1 MSLTIKNKNSNTS
14 TSLDYSSTSD
24 EYTCIGSYEDK
35 PTNCV
40 YYFLHSNDNMGVAGK
55 YDCIVEYNQLDDKTR
70 LVYQDGRPGS
80 NGVTDQILNFSK
92 SHLITG
98 VNKVEDFLYWTD
110 NLNRPRK
117 INVEKS
123 KRNEEYIKLGPTF
136 QGILK
141 QSFLGDE
148 IITDNTWEIGT
159 VDSNNTINGVSTP
172 GTPVPGDSDYAD
184 DGSFNFITTQALP
197 IAHIR
202 KNNIVEADKY
212 YELSYDITSSNINA
226 GLKTFTSDGDG
237 EEFYINTT
245 VGSHTTTF
253 YSKNTFFIIKRGG
266 ASINITISNISLK
279 ETVAPGNNAHVIG
292 NLSEKENTILIGVS
306 NNHPFLK
313 NDHLYLHQRDT
324 VSPSQEGR
332 GYNGYCKSLGIIKS
346 FGRTDNVSVQEGSK
360 TLTAQGGDPTNGL
373 DSGDYV
379 CIVKNSTLYVFEID
393 YKINDF
399 TLYLTES
406 SPITATETTSF
417 NLSSFDPNLNT
428 ENGIITSTPFISGY
442 PTSDG
447 GKILMAEPEDAYSPL
462 VSYGARED
470 KIKYLDALSHQ
481 PKDEPFYH
489 FSDDGSKVNHLVGK
503 FFQFR
508 FRYIY
513 DDGTV
518 SAYSGIS
525 DVANQEGY
533 ARSVS
538 KLGVKDVINLLDNT
552 INIEYQD
559 FTSNVEKIEIVARD
573 GNDGEFFL
581 VDVVKNNFIK
591 YLKKRK
597 NEDLFST
604 SALFFGGVTQKD
616 VQFSST
622 IFKNNGVYPFVDPV
636 DLGKLQDHLPKRAKA
651 QTILPK
657 NRIAYGNVVDGYDN
671 TDIYCN
677 LVVNESGY
685 LTDGEQGFNFS
696 AEDPTQGS
704 PNEDVK
710 FSLVATSKTNSSNK
724 NFSSIIDI
732 DGSLGDKPIKIN
744 VSWTKLLYQ
753 NHDQNTDAPTSFVPR
768 SGKLSLNT
776 SVRSPQSA
784 EDVALKIV
792 EAINHG
798 NYEINSESFTFD
810 YVTSS
815 EDIAGTIN
823 PLVTFPIETGPS
835 VSVQTT
841 KEFFSAPTSISAD
854 YNNSTGHLSIN
865 LVYSK
870 NLQKS
875 ERNDFLKILG
885 SNSYQ
890 TSSSHNPMPSNSGST
905 SDSNSYYKD
914 AFSYGRSYKTGA
926 NHSFGLV
933 YYDETNRASFV
944 NRMKPVNNYNSGTEI
959 YSPFYTESHFNQSSF
974 NSVFWNIYHKPP
986 MWATHYQWV
995 YSGNTSVDEFIQI
1008 PIQNTYKGN
1017 SDDKIYL
1024 GLGSLK
1030 TLDLSY
1036 NEENPSLIDY
1046 QFVEG
1051 DRVRF
1056 ISTRGSHVGTIDG
1069 ADGFAPDEG
1078 SRYYFKKYIDVPIIS
1093 MELYDETEIAEVTI
1107 GEGSNPIGG
1116 HYIVISDPSEYNDDG
1131 DAIEIPISGANSSYS
1146 SNSIDI
1152 SYSNV
1157 SYVGATDPYS
1167 RLVVEIYRP
1176 KKTVSTDSSEAYY
1189 EVGYKM
1195 EVQNPGTGSR
1205 THQGQSDNFFFDE
1218 ESGIEVTAVQG
1229 VSGPEDVNGNP
1240 TTNFGS
1246 GFLNQGDVYVK
1257 PRRIS
1262 HFKQS
1267 EDPAHVRELTII
1279 NCESYYLSDFYNSNN
1294 WNKGRLNVENPYSEE
1309 RRLSASVYY
1318 SDVFSST
1325 TNYNG
1330 LSTFNMDDEP
1340 FYDYNQDFGSIQSL
1354 MVRGDDLI
1362 LFHEN
1367 KIGRALVGKNIL
1379 NYADGD
1385 SNLAVTSKVLDNYAQ
1400 VYSGNNGCSLNP
1412 ESIVKYKDRFYF
1424 VDIKKGA
1431 VLRLGG
1437 DGLTRISDYGLS
1449 DYVRDLGEIY
1459 VMTNPE
1465 EGTNGEFKIVAG
1477 YDPKYDEYVV
1487 TFPSMLDY
1495 NDSEDSGL
1503 WGSSTSN
1510 WEVSVPLINNLQ
1522 PENAL
1527 TSKTI
1532 SFNDNIK
1539 KWTSFY
1545 SYKPEFYGRINR
1557 QFLTYKNGRL
1567 YKQNSTDSSNFN
1579 TFYGVRY
1586 NSNIEFSF
1594 NSDPSSV
1601 KSYNAISLESDTKL
1615 LTDVST
1621 NMGQYNNSYDS
1632 VISTE
1637 IGYRSINGYVY
1648 SVEDSPYCLYG
1659 KPGVNFYEDVSP
1671 GDLIKI
1677 IVDHT
1682 PHHNIVKSVLT
1693 KNKITLDSP
1702 VGSVFDNQT
1711 AEVIDYK
1718 TKEGIQ
1724 YSQIPFAPSKTDVD
1738 YQGNFQSENSG
1749 DASNM
1754 FGLGTY
1760 RANINTNDYTGVIEN
1775 VQGSVPFVGSKLIE
1789 ASQQIPGAKYGTLGQ
1804 LKYPEEYSLYSL
1816 DNDTGESSHVG
1827 WVYDITGNDIKF
1839 KVTGYNSM
1847 IYYKSVF
1854 YFIVREGLIDGEKLK
1869 GHYLKTNLKSHWY
1882 QSKYKFNLYSAN
1894 VDVDKSEL
1902 SGNK

>member
-1 MSLTIKNKNSNTS
+1 MSLIIKNQNSNTS

-80 NGVTDQILNFSK
+80 NGVTDQILNYSK

-117 INVEKS
+117 IDVEKS

-141 QSFLGDE
+141 QLSLGE
-148 IITDNTWEIGT
+148 
-159 VDSNNTINGVSTP
+159 VFS
-172 GTPVPGDSDYAD
+172 
-184 DGSFNFITTQALP
+184 
-197 IAHIR
+197 
-202 KNNIVEADKY
+202 
-212 YELSYDITSSNINA
+212 
-226 GLKTFTSDGDG
+226 
-237 EEFYINTT
+237 
-245 VGSHTTTF
+245 
-253 YSKNTFFIIKRGG
+253 
-266 ASINITISNISLK
+266 
-279 ETVAPGNNAHVIG
+279 GNNAYVIG
-292 NLSEKENTILIGVS
+292 SLSGQDNTILVGVS

-313 NDHLYLHQRDT
+313 NDHLYLNQRDT

-346 FGRTDNVSVQEGSK
+346 FDESTSNVSVQEGSK
-360 TLTAQGGDPTNGL
+360 TLTAQGVDPTDGL
-373 DSGDYV
+373 DRGDYI
-379 CIVKNSTLYVFEID
+379 CIVKNSTTYVFEID
-393 YKINDF
+393 YIINNF
-399 TLYLTES
+399 TLELTES

-417 NLSSFDPNLNT
+417 NLSSSNPNLNT
-428 ENGIITSTPFISGY
+428 ENGIITSTPFIDNY

-447 GKILMAEPEDAYSPL
+447 GKVLMAQPEDAYSPL
-462 VSYGARED
+462 ISYGARED

-481 PKDEPFYH
+481 PKDKPFYH

-525 DVANQEGY
+525 NVANQEGY

-538 KLGVKDVINLLDNT
+538 KLGVKDVIKLLDNT

-622 IFKNNGVYPFVDPV
+622 TFKNNGVYSFVDPV

-651 QTILPK
+651 QTVLPK

-685 LTDGEQGFNFS
+685 LTDQEQEFNFS
-696 AEDPTQGS
+696 VEDPTQGGPS
-704 PNEDVK
+704 EDVK
-710 FSLVATSKTNSSNK
+710 FSLVATSKTDSSNK

-753 NHDQNTDAPTSFVPR
+753 NHNQNPDAPTSFVPR

-784 EDVALKIV
+784 EDVALKVV
-792 EAINHG
+792 EAIN
-798 NYEINSESFTFD
+798 NSSYEINPESFNFD

-815 EDIAGTIN
+815 EVISGNIN
-823 PLVTFPIETGPS
+823 PMVDLGFGSST
-835 VSVQTT
+835 SVQTT

-870 NLQKS
+870 DLQKS
-875 ERNDFLKILG
+875 ETNDFLQILG

-890 TSSSHNPMPSNSGST
+890 TSSSYNPMPSNSGST

-914 AFSYGRSYKTGA
+914 AFSFGRSYKTGA

-974 NSVFWNIYHKPP
+974 NSVFWNIYHRPP

-1030 TLDLSY
+1030 GLDLSY

-1046 QFVEG
+1046 NFVEG

-1056 ISTRGSHVGTIDG
+1056 ISFGGSNVGT
-1069 ADGFAPDEG
+1069 DGFAPHEG
-1078 SRYYFKKYIDVPIIS
+1078 SRNYFKKYIDVPIIS
-1093 MELYDETEIAEVTI
+1093 MELYDETEIAEVTVS
-1107 GEGSNPIGG
+1107 EGSNPIGG
-1116 HYIVISDPSEYNDDG
+1116 HYIVISDPSEFDDSG
-1131 DAIEIPISGANSSYS
+1131 APIEIPISDANSSYS
-1146 SNSIDI
+1146 SNSVNIN
-1152 SYSNV
+1152 YSNV
-1157 SYVGATDPYS
+1157 SYVGIGNAYN

-1189 EVGYKM
+1189 EVGHKM
-1195 EVQNPGTGSR
+1195 EIQNPGTGSR
-1205 THQGQSDNFFFDE
+1205 THQGQSDDFFFDE

-1229 VSGPEDVNGNP
+1229 VSGPEDENGNF

-1246 GFLNQGDVYVK
+1246 GVLNQGDVYVK

-1267 EDPAHVRELTII
+1267 EAHVRELTII

-1294 WNKGRLNVENPYSEE
+1294 WNKGRLNIENPYSEE

-1354 MVRGDDLI
+1354 MVKGDDLI
-1362 LFHEN
+1362 IFHEN
-1367 KIGRALVGKNIL
+1367 KVARALVGKNIL

-1385 SNLAVTSKVLDNYAQ
+1385 SNLAVSSKVLDNYAQ

-1424 VDIKKGA
+1424 VDIKRGA

-1449 DYVRDLGEIY
+1449 DYIRDLGEVYI
-1459 VMTNPE
+1459 MTNPE
-1465 EGTNGEFKIVAG
+1465 ESTDGEFKIVAG

-1503 WGSSTSN
+1503 WSSSTSN
-1510 WEVSVPLINNLQ
+1510 WEISSPLINNLQ
-1522 PENAL
+1522 PERSL

-1567 YKQNSTDSSNFN
+1567 YKQNSPDSSNFN

-1586 NSNIEFSF
+1586 NSNIEFPF
-1594 NSDPSSV
+1594 NAEPSSV

-1659 KPGVNFYEDVSP
+1659 KDGVNFYEDVSP

-1677 IVDHT
+1677 IVDDT
-1682 PHHNIVKSVLT
+1682 PHHNIVKNVLT

-1702 VGSVFDNQT
+1702 VSSVFDDQT

-1724 YSQIPFAPSKTDVD
+1724 YSQIPFAPSKTDID

-1760 RANINTNDYTGVIEN
+1760 RANIDFFTYIGVIEN
-1775 VQGSVPFVGSKLIE
+1775 VQGSVPFVGNKLIS
-1789 ASQQIPGAKYGTLGQ
+1789 ASDQIPGAKYGTLGQ

-1816 DNDTGESSHVG
+1816 DNETGESSHAG
-1827 WVYDITGNDIKF
+1827 WVYDITGNNIKF
-1839 KVTGYNSM
+1839 KATGYHSM
-1847 IYYKSVF
+1847 IYTGPVF

-1882 QSKYKFNLYSAN
+1882 QSKYKFNLYGAN

-1902 SGNK
+1902 SNK